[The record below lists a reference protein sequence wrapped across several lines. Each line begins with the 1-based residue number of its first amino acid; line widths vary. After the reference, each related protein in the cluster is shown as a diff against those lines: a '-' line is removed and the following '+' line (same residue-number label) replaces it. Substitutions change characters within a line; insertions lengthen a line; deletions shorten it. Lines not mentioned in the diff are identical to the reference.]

1 MPKRISKRPY
11 DVNQAA
17 FEMVSRSVSTET
29 RPKSSKASKAEIS
42 RVMSAMGRKGGRI
55 GGKRRLETMT
65 PEERRT
71 RALNAAKARWG
82 GNKVARMPAIKSRQ
96 KAGLQKLAT
105 IFEEQLSSLGLSE
118 EQKNARVA
126 EFTAFVDTRV
136 ASAKSAKLSKP
147 LQNAALRA

>member
-1 MPKRISKRPY
+1 
-11 DVNQAA
+11 
-17 FEMVSRSVSTET
+17 
-29 RPKSSKASKAEIS
+29 
-42 RVMSAMGRKGGRI
+42 
-55 GGKRRLETMT
+55 
-65 PEERRT
+65 
-71 RALNAAKARWG
+71 
-82 GNKVARMPAIKSRQ
+82 VARMPAIKSRQ